1 MTPEIQI
8 KLGRFLSERLPFT
21 EECQI
26 VYLLVEIRKIL
37 DQENNG
43 KYPLLRFYADWSVHT
58 AKDKINREIKTIM
71 EKILAD
77 IKASQTGAGTL
88 NPRSRPLS
96 ALSFMSTVEMK
107 KEMKSFLQEYGL
119 PCDLVSL
126 ENWNSVQLILP
137 NILADQPI
145 NSPCAG
151 MRVFAFK
158 PVENGRV
165 VAEIEYEKTP
175 AVYDTIEIGGAF

>member
-8 KLGRFLSERLPFT
+8 KLGRFLNERLPFT
-21 EECQI
+21 EECQV

-37 DQENNG
+37 DQENNR
-43 KYPLLRFYADWSVHT
+43 KYSLLRFYADWSVHT
-58 AKDKINREIKTIM
+58 AKDKINAEIRTIM

-77 IKASQTGAGTL
+77 IKADQ
-88 NPRSRPLS
+88 PLS
-96 ALSFMSTVEMK
+96 ALCFMSKIEMK
-107 KEMKSFLQEYGL
+107 QEMKLFLQEYNL

-145 NSPCAG
+145 NFPCAG
-151 MRVFAFK
+151 MQMFAFK
-158 PVENGRV
+158 PVENSQV
-165 VAEIEYEKTP
+165 VAKIKYEKTP
-175 AVYDTIEIGGAF
+175 AVFDTIEIGGVF